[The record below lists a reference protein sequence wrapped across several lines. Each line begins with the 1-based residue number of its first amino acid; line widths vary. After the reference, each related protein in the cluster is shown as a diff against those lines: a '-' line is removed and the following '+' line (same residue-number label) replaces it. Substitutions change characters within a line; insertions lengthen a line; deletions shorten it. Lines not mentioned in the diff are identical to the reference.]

1 MNCLDENGVAKITVV
16 EDIEDSEWTKEE
28 MVDLAQDTV
37 TLINNEIDQMDEV
50 EDKDKMKQVIR
61 DLYLESI
68 SL

>member
-1 MNCLDENGVAKITVV
+1 
-16 EDIEDSEWTKEE
+16 

-37 TLINNEIDQMDEV
+37 TLINNDQMDEV

>member
-1 MNCLDENGVAKITVV
+1 
-16 EDIEDSEWTKEE
+16 

-37 TLINNEIDQMDEV
+37 TLINNEIDQMEEV

>member
-1 MNCLDENGVAKITVV
+1 MKIAVL
-16 EDIEDSEWTKEE
+16 
-28 MVDLAQDTV
+28 VDLELSDKSGGHVKYWQRICESLK
-37 TLINNEIDQMDEV
+37 LINNEIDQMDEV

>member
-1 MNCLDENGVAKITVV
+1 
-16 EDIEDSEWTKEE
+16 

-37 TLINNEIDQMDEV
+37 TLINNEIDQIDEV